1 MSAPN
6 VLTSHAFVYFNTN
19 DADDDIHTHMRVT
32 RIMINM
38 RMKDLMMKIQSD
50 DEYDIV

>member
-32 RIMINM
+32 YEDHDQYENERFN
-38 RMKDLMMKIQSD
+38 
-50 DEYDIV
+50 DEDTIR